1 MIQPLIGHGPQPEEV
16 HTFTVHFFIN
26 LIEILLND
34 LVTTIQD
41 TTFSCFRQSFQENVC
56 VCVCIYYY
64 YYYIYT
70 HIHIYKYIHIHTHI
84 HIYTHIH
91 I

>member
-1 MIQPLIGHGPQPEEV
+1 MIEPLIGHGPRPEEV

-41 TTFSCFRQSFQENVC
+41 NIFSCFHQSFQE
-56 VCVCIYYY
+56 
-64 YYYIYT
+64 YIY
-70 HIHIYKYIHIHTHI
+70 IYIRVFLHFSQLYLQLASKKLIIQYKN
-84 HIYTHIH
+84 
-91 I
+91 

>member
-34 LVTTIQD
+34 PITTIQD

-56 VCVCIYYY
+56 VYILLLL
-64 YYYIYT
+64 YIYT
-70 HIHIYKYIHIHTHI
+70 YTYI
-84 HIYTHIH
+84 
-91 I
+91 